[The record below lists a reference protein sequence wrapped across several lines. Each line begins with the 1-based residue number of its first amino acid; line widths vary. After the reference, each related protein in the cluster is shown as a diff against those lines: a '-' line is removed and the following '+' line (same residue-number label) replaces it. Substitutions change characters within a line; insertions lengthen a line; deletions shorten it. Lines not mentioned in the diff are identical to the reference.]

1 MDLFDVTNILDKGD
15 QHIII
20 IKVIRKMTIE
30 LQKKEEILK
39 LTKMLRRERARTM
52 AMEKPAKDI
61 EIENSERKL

>member
-1 MDLFDVTNILDKGD
+1 M
-15 QHIII
+15 II

-52 AMEKPAKDI
+52 AMEKPAKDS